1 MWERRSAT
9 LASESWPR
17 RISLRRLTKRASAC
31 LKTSV
36 STTLRCTT
44 RAHVADS
51 KRKRAL
57 APPLLTGG
65 SWKKSPQLGGV

>member
-1 MWERRSAT
+1 MCERRSAT

-51 KRKRAL
+51 KRKCAL